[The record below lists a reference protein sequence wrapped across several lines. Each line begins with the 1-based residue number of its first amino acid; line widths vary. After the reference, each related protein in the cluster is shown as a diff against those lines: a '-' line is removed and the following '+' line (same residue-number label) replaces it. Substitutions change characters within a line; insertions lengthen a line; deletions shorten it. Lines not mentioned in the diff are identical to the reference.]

1 MNLRV
6 SQMFL
11 FGFEKGC
18 ILLYLGL
25 NSWNIHA
32 VEEMSKII
40 VTTYTIPFI
49 SV

>member
-18 ILLYLGL
+18 ICC
-25 NSWNIHA
+25 SWA
-32 VEEMSKII
+32 VI
-40 VTTYTIPFI
+40 VGTSMQFKRG
-49 SV
+49 VK

>member
-18 ILLYLGL
+18 VFCC
-25 NSWNIHA
+25 SWA
-32 VEEMSKII
+32 VI
-40 VTTYTIPFI
+40 VGTSMQFKRG
-49 SV
+49 VK